1 MFQCEAIKVN
11 FVGEHQNTMEL
22 KLIEKYEAGIY
33 SLEKLK
39 NYDLR
44 AIRGTRRMPEKALDF
59 LNRKEEK

>member
-1 MFQCEAIKVN
+1 MSTHFINIYIDRKSK
-11 FVGEHQNTMEL
+11 